1 MTNAVKYSP
10 DGGAITV
17 SAKEDSNNSRIV
29 VEVAD
34 EGMGIA
40 QENLD
45 QLTTSFHRISRPE
58 TERIRGTGLGL
69 SIVKG
74 LAKLMRGDAWVK
86 SELNVGSSFFFSLN
100 TERPNATE
108 EEEALSAV

>member
-74 LAKLMRGDAWVK
+74 LAKLMRGDAWV
-86 SELNVGSSFFFSLN
+86 GSSFFFSLN